1 MRSGRGRPI
10 QGHHTIGPLWGA
22 VAGGWRAAPEPLIPR
37 QERACFWPYSPE
49 PTERQIGED
58 KEMLP

>member
-1 MRSGRGRPI
+1 MRLGWGGPI
-10 QGHHTIGPLWGA
+10 QGRRTIGPLWGA
-22 VAGGWRAAPEPLIPR
+22 VGGWGQLPEPLIPR
-37 QERACFWPYSPE
+37 QERACFLPYSPE